1 MFKSA
6 GATTAIDAIT
16 PDLDRA
22 IVPSWVNKNHAIKA
36 YHEITKDGKVIGYTL
51 QTAKPDYGRFY
62 APKKYTITFDSNGG
76 SKIEKITQVY
86 GTTITPPANPTRSC
100 YRFNGW
106 SPAFPSSMPPEN
118 ITLKAQWNHTC

>member
-1 MFKSA
+1 M
-6 GATTAIDAIT
+6 GALTTTDSIT
-16 PDLDRA
+16 PDLDHA
-22 IVPSWVNKNHAIKA
+22 IVPSWVNKNHSIKA

-76 SKIEKITQVY
+76 SKVERITQVY

-106 SPAFPSSMPPEN
+106 SPALPSSMPPEN

>member
-1 MFKSA
+1 M
-6 GATTAIDAIT
+6 
-16 PDLDRA
+16 
-22 IVPSWVNKNHAIKA
+22 H
-36 YHEITKDGKVIGYTL
+36 TKDSF
-51 QTAKPDYGRFY
+51 GRFY

-106 SPAFPSSMPPEN
+106 SPALPSSMPAEN